1 MEIAIIILE
10 NTYVI
15 IKPTNLI
22 VAASFSSV
30 KMQTCSVCICACIH
44 VEARSRCE
52 VPLTINLYLFMTGF
66 LSEPDAH

>member
-44 VEARSRCE
+44 VEARSRRE
-52 VPLTINLYLFMTGF
+52 VPLTITLYLFMTGF